1 MNETQL
7 QQYFERRP
15 SVSEALAL
23 AEIADTQKLTKL
35 ARQLRDNGHGNIISY
50 SRKIFIPLTKL
61 CRDFCHYCTFA
72 ETPVKHRNVRG
83 GVRNFMTPEEVLE
96 LVKQGEAAGCKEV
109 LFTLGDKPELRYREA
124 REELA
129 ALGHQSTLSY
139 LAEIAEMVLAESNP
153 HRSFR
158 LLPHINAGT
167 MSAEDLRK
175 LRKVSVSQGLMLES
189 SAQRLCEKNGPHY
202 GSPDKHPEVRLNTIR
217 MAGIEKIPFTSGILI
232 GIGETRLERIES
244 LLALRTLHEEYGH
257 LQEIIIQN
265 FRAKSGTKMANAPEP
280 NLEELEWTIAVAR
293 IIFGPEINLQAP
305 PNLSAGNRNAESN
318 LKALIDAGINDWGG
332 ISPITPDHVNP
343 EAHWPELQELS
354 RITAECTTRNSG
366 AGNSGTKK
374 ILTERLAIYPEY
386 VVADEIWLDE
396 KLRTPVLHLSD
407 SEGFARTDS
416 WSPGQETAPPIM
428 DFPENVVGASSFDY
442 ETKTDWSETE
452 IEKLLRSRGNDFDAV
467 CLAANELRQ
476 KVNGDVVTYVV
487 NRNINYTNICT
498 FRCGF
503 CAFSKGNRN
512 VRRGM
517 SETERPVR
525 NVREKPY
532 DLKLEEIVLRT
543 KEAWER
549 GATEVCLQGGIHPD
563 YTGQTYLDICV
574 AIKTVVPEMHIHAF
588 SPLEIWQ
595 GARTLG
601 LSVAEFLR
609 RLRDAGLDTLPGT
622 AAEILDDEVRALIC
636 PDKLNTEEW
645 LSVMRDAHE
654 VGFSTTAT
662 MMYGHLEK
670 PKHIA
675 RHLLRLR
682 ELQKQTSCNGRSGVF
697 TEFVPLPFV
706 HMEAPIFRKGKTRKG
721 PTFRE
726 AVLVHAVARLVLH
739 PHFTNIQTSWVKMG
753 PEGVKICLKAGVND
767 LGGTL
772 MNESITRAAG
782 AVHGQEMSPERMEK
796 IIRNTGRIPR
806 QRTTLYCSPDKRKTT
821 IFTESHD
828 IFDVLQEHSAQ
839 AI

>member
-1 MNETQL
+1 MNETPL
-7 QQYFERRP
+7 QQYIVRRP
-15 SVSEALAL
+15 SVAEALAL
-23 AEIADTQKLTKL
+23 AEVLDTHKLTAL
-35 ARQLRDNGHGNIISY
+35 ARQLRDHGHGNIISY

-72 ETPVKHRNVRG
+72 EAPLKDS
-83 GVRNFMTPEEVLE
+83 RNFMTPEEVLE
-96 LVKQGEAAGCKEV
+96 LVRQGVAAGCKEV

-129 ALGHQSTLSY
+129 TLGHQSTLSY
-139 LAEIAEMVLAESNP
+139 LAEIAELVLAESNSP
-153 HRSFR
+153 QTFR

-189 SAQRLCEKNGPHY
+189 STQRLCEKNGPHY
-202 GSPDKHPEVRLNTIR
+202 GSPDKLPEVRLNTIR
-217 MAGIEKIPFTSGILI
+217 LAGIENIPFTSGILI

-244 LLALRTLHEEYGH
+244 LLALRELHKQYGH

-265 FRAKSGTKMANAPEP
+265 FRAKSGTKMVNFPEP
-280 NLEELEWTIAVAR
+280 NLEELVWTIAVAR
-293 IIFGPEINLQAP
+293 IIFGPEMNLQAP
-305 PNLSAGNRNAESN
+305 PNLSSGNQNTANN

-343 EAHWPELQELS
+343 EAPWPELQELS
-354 RITAECTTRNSG
+354 RITAECSG
-366 AGNSGTKK
+366 KDETPK
-374 ILTERLAIYPEY
+374 IMTERLAIYPEY
-386 VVADEIWLDE
+386 ALNAEIWLDE
-396 KLRTPVLHLSD
+396 KLRPPVLHVCD

-416 WSPGQETAPPIM
+416 WSPGQETRPPEIFNPQNNFREM
-428 DFPENVVGASSFDY
+428 RINLEIEKILQSQK
-442 ETKTDWSETE
+442 TKTEWSETE

-467 CLAANELRQ
+467 CLAADELRKQ
-476 KVNGDVVTYVV
+476 VNGDVVTYVV

-503 CAFSKGNRN
+503 CAFSKGK
-512 VRRGM
+512 M
-517 SETERPVR
+517 SENLRG
-525 NVREKPY
+525 KPY

-549 GATEVCLQGGIHPD
+549 GATEVCLQGGIHPN
-563 YTGQTYLDICV
+563 YTGQTYLDICT
-574 AIKTVVPEMHIHAF
+574 AIKTAVPDMHIHAF

-595 GARTLG
+595 GAQTLG
-601 LSVAEFLR
+601 LSVEEFLR
-609 RLRDAGLDTLPGT
+609 SLRATGLDTLPGT
-622 AAEILDDEVRALIC
+622 AAEILDDEVRSLIC

-654 VGFSTTAT
+654 VGLRTTAT

-670 PKHIA
+670 PKHLA
-675 RHLLRLR
+675 RHFLRLR
-682 ELQKQTSCNGRSGVF
+682 ELQKQTSRSGRSGVF

-706 HMEAPIFRKGKTRKG
+706 HMEAPIFLKGKTRKG

-739 PHFTNIQTSWVKMG
+739 PYFHNIQTSWVKMG

-782 AVHGQEMSPERMEK
+782 AVHGQEMSSQRLEK
-796 IIRNTGRIPR
+796 IIRDTGLIPR
-806 QRTTLYCSPDKRKTT
+806 QRTTLYSTQDKRKATM
-821 IFTESHD
+821 FTESQD
-828 IFDVLQEHSAQ
+828 YLDV
-839 AI
+839 

>member
-1 MNETQL
+1 MNKTPL
-7 QQYFERRP
+7 QQYIVRRP
-15 SVSEALAL
+15 SVAEALAL
-23 AEIADTQKLTKL
+23 AEVPDTHKLTAL
-35 ARQLRDNGHGNIISY
+35 ARQLRDHGHGNLISY

-72 ETPVKHRNVRG
+72 ETPKNHIRS
-83 GVRNFMTPEEVLE
+83 FMTPDEVLE
-96 LVKQGEAAGCKEV
+96 LVKQGEAAGCKEA
-109 LFTLGDKPELRYREA
+109 LFTLGDKPELRYKEA
-124 REELA
+124 RQELA
-129 ALGHQSTLSY
+129 SLGHETTLSY
-139 LAEIAEMVLAESNP
+139 LNEISEHIISESN
-153 HRSFR
+153 

-189 SAQRLCEKNGPHY
+189 SAKRLCEKGGPHY
-202 GSPDKHPEVRLNTIR
+202 GSPDKLPSLRLATIR
-217 MAGIEKIPFTSGILI
+217 LAGIEKIPFTSGILI

-244 LLALRTLHEEYGH
+244 LLALRELHKQYGH

-265 FRAKSGTKMANAPEP
+265 FRAKSGTKMVNFPEP
-280 NLEELEWTIAVAR
+280 NLEELVWTIAVAR
-293 IIFGPEINLQAP
+293 IIFGPEMNLQAP
-305 PNLSAGNRNAESN
+305 PNLSSGNQNTANN

-343 EAHWPELQELS
+343 EAPWPELQELS
-354 RITAECTTRNSG
+354 RITAECSG
-366 AGNSGTKK
+366 KDETPK
-374 ILTERLAIYPEY
+374 IMTERLAIYPEY
-386 VVADEIWLDE
+386 ALNAEIWLDE
-396 KLRTPVLHLSD
+396 ILRPPVLHVCD

-416 WSPGQETAPPIM
+416 WSPGQETRPPEIFNPQNNFREM
-428 DFPENVVGASSFDY
+428 RINLEIEKILQSQK
-442 ETKTDWSETE
+442 TKTEWSETE

-467 CLAANELRQ
+467 CLAADELRKQ
-476 KVNGDVVTYVV
+476 VNGDVVTYVV

-503 CAFSKGNRN
+503 CAFSKGK
-512 VRRGM
+512 M
-517 SETERPVR
+517 SENLRG
-525 NVREKPY
+525 KPY

-549 GATEVCLQGGIHPD
+549 GATEVCLQGGIHPN
-563 YTGQTYLDICV
+563 YTGQTYLDICT
-574 AIKTVVPEMHIHAF
+574 AIKTAVPDMHIHAF

-595 GARTLG
+595 GAQTLG

-609 RLRDAGLDTLPGT
+609 RLRAAGLDTLPGT
-622 AAEILDDEVRALIC
+622 AAEILDDEVRSLIC

-654 VGFSTTAT
+654 VGFRTTAT

-670 PKHIA
+670 PKHLA
-675 RHLLRLR
+675 RHFLRLR
-682 ELQKQTSCNGRSGVF
+682 ELQKQTSRTGRSGVF

-706 HMEAPIFRKGKTRKG
+706 HMEAPIFLKGKARKG

-739 PHFTNIQTSWVKMG
+739 PYFHNIQTSWVKMG
-753 PEGVKICLKAGVND
+753 PEGVQSCLNAGAND

-772 MNESITRAAG
+772 MDESITRAAG
-782 AVHGQEMSPERMEK
+782 AVHGQEMSPERMVK
-796 IIRNTGRIPR
+796 LIKRINRTPQ
-806 QRTTLYCSPDKRKTT
+806 QRTTLYTT
-821 IFTESHD
+821 PVGKQFKKSYD
-828 IFDVLQEHSAQ
+828 LFDVRQDSLVQS
-839 AI
+839 I

>member
-1 MNETQL
+1 MNKTPL
-7 QQYFERRP
+7 QQYIVRRP
-15 SVSEALAL
+15 SVAEALAL
-23 AEIADTQKLTKL
+23 AEVPDTHKLTAL
-35 ARQLRDNGHGNIISY
+35 ARQLRDHGHGNIISY

-72 ETPVKHRNVRG
+72 EAPLKDS
-83 GVRNFMTPEEVLE
+83 RNFMTPEEVLE
-96 LVKQGEAAGCKEV
+96 LVKQGEAAGCKEA
-109 LFTLGDKPELRYREA
+109 LFTLGDKPELRYKEA
-124 REELA
+124 RQELA
-129 ALGHQSTLSY
+129 SLGHETTLSY
-139 LAEIAEMVLAESNP
+139 LNEISEHIISESN
-153 HRSFR
+153 

-189 SAQRLCEKNGPHY
+189 SAKRLCEKGGPHY
-202 GSPDKHPEVRLNTIR
+202 GSPDKLPSLRLATIR
-217 MAGIEKIPFTSGILI
+217 LAGIEKIPFTSGILI

-244 LLALRTLHEEYGH
+244 LLALRELHKQYGH

-265 FRAKSGTKMANAPEP
+265 FRAKSGTKMVNFPEP
-280 NLEELEWTIAVAR
+280 NLEELVWTIAVAR
-293 IIFGPEINLQAP
+293 IIFGPEMNLQAP
-305 PNLSAGNRNAESN
+305 PNLSSGNQNTANN

-343 EAHWPELQELS
+343 EAPWPELQELS
-354 RITAECTTRNSG
+354 RITAECSG
-366 AGNSGTKK
+366 KDETPK
-374 ILTERLAIYPEY
+374 IMTERLAIYPEY
-386 VVADEIWLDE
+386 ALNAEIWLDE
-396 KLRTPVLHLSD
+396 ILRPPVLHVCD

-416 WSPGQETAPPIM
+416 WSPGQETRPPEIFNPQNNFREM
-428 DFPENVVGASSFDY
+428 RINLEIEKLLQSQK
-442 ETKTDWSETE
+442 TKTEWSETE

-467 CLAANELRQ
+467 CLAADELRKQ
-476 KVNGDVVTYVV
+476 VNGDVVTYVV

-503 CAFSKGNRN
+503 CAFSKGK
-512 VRRGM
+512 M
-517 SETERPVR
+517 SENLRG
-525 NVREKPY
+525 KPY

-549 GATEVCLQGGIHPD
+549 GATEVCLQGGIHPN

-574 AIKTVVPEMHIHAF
+574 AIKTAVPDMHIHAF

-595 GARTLG
+595 GAQTLG

-609 RLRDAGLDTLPGT
+609 RLRAAGLDTLPGT

-654 VGFSTTAT
+654 VGFRTTAT

-782 AVHGQEMSPERMEK
+782 AVHGQEMSPERMVK
-796 IIRNTGRIPR
+796 LIKRINRTPQ
-806 QRTTLYCSPDKRKTT
+806 QRTTLYTT
-821 IFTESHD
+821 PVGKQFKKSYD
-828 IFDVLQEHSAQ
+828 LFDVRQDSLVQS
-839 AI
+839 I

>member
-1 MNETQL
+1 
-7 QQYFERRP
+7 
-15 SVSEALAL
+15 
-23 AEIADTQKLTKL
+23 
-35 ARQLRDNGHGNIISY
+35 
-50 SRKIFIPLTKL
+50 
-61 CRDFCHYCTFA
+61 
-72 ETPVKHRNVRG
+72 
-83 GVRNFMTPEEVLE
+83 MTPEEVLE
-96 LVKQGEAAGCKEV
+96 LVRQGEAAGCKEV

-129 ALGHQSTLSY
+129 TLGHQSTLSY
-139 LAEIAEMVLAESNP
+139 LAEIAELVLAESNSP
-153 HRSFR
+153 QTFR

-167 MSAEDLRK
+167 MSAADLRK

-189 SAQRLCEKNGPHY
+189 STQRLCEKNGPHY
-202 GSPDKHPEVRLNTIR
+202 GSPDKLPEVRLNTICL
-217 MAGIEKIPFTSGILI
+217 AGIEKIPFTSGILI

-244 LLALRTLHEEYGH
+244 LLTLLELHKRYGH

-265 FRAKSGTKMANAPEP
+265 FRAKSGTKMVNFPEP
-280 NLEELEWTIAVAR
+280 NLEELVWTIAVAR
-293 IIFGPEINLQAP
+293 ITFGQEMNLQAP
-305 PNLSAGNRNAESN
+305 PNLSSGNQNNANN

-343 EAHWPELQELS
+343 EAPWPELQELS
-354 RITAECTTRNSG
+354 RITAECSG
-366 AGNSGTKK
+366 KDETPK
-374 ILTERLAIYPEY
+374 IMTERLAIYPEY
-386 VVADEIWLDE
+386 ALNAEIWLDE
-396 KLRTPVLHLSD
+396 KLRPPVLHVCD

-416 WSPGQETAPPIM
+416 WSPGQETRPPEIFNPQNNFREM
-428 DFPENVVGASSFDY
+428 RISLEIEKILQSQK
-442 ETKTDWSETE
+442 TKTEWSETE

-467 CLAANELRQ
+467 CLAADELRKQ
-476 KVNGDVVTYVV
+476 VNGDVVTYVV

-503 CAFSKGNRN
+503 CAFSKGK
-512 VRRGM
+512 M
-517 SETERPVR
+517 SENLRG
-525 NVREKPY
+525 KPY

-549 GATEVCLQGGIHPD
+549 GATEVCLQGGIHPN
-563 YTGQTYLDICV
+563 YTGQTYLDICT
-574 AIKTVVPEMHIHAF
+574 AIKTAVPGMHIHAF

-595 GARTLG
+595 GAQTLG
-601 LSVAEFLR
+601 LSVEEFLR
-609 RLRDAGLDTLPGT
+609 SLRAAGLDTLPGT
-622 AAEILDDEVRALIC
+622 AAEILDDEVRSLIC

-654 VGFSTTAT
+654 VGFRTTAT

-670 PKHIA
+670 PKHLA
-675 RHLLRLR
+675 RHFLRLR
-682 ELQKQTSCNGRSGVF
+682 KLQKQTSRTGRSGVF

-706 HMEAPIFRKGKTRKG
+706 HMEAPIFLKGKTRKG

-739 PHFTNIQTSWVKMG
+739 PYFHNIQTSWVKMG

-782 AVHGQEMSPERMEK
+782 AVHGQEMSPQRLEK
-796 IIRNTGRIPR
+796 IIRNTGLIPR
-806 QRTTLYCSPDKRKTT
+806 QRTTLYSTPDKRKPTM
-821 IFTESHD
+821 FTESQD
-828 IFDVLQEHSAQ
+828 YLDVRQVHSAQ

>member
-1 MNETQL
+1 MNETPL
-7 QQYFERRP
+7 QQYIVRRP
-15 SVSEALAL
+15 SVAEALAL
-23 AEIADTQKLTKL
+23 AEVLDTHKLTAL
-35 ARQLRDNGHGNIISY
+35 ARQLRDHGHGNIISY

-72 ETPVKHRNVRG
+72 EAPLKDS
-83 GVRNFMTPEEVLE
+83 RNFMTPEEVLE
-96 LVKQGEAAGCKEV
+96 LVRQGEAAGCKEV

-129 ALGHQSTLSY
+129 TLGHQSTLSY
-139 LAEIAEMVLAESNP
+139 LAEIAELVLAESNSP
-153 HRSFR
+153 QTFR

-167 MSAEDLRK
+167 MFAEDLRK

-189 SAQRLCEKNGPHY
+189 STQRLCEKNGPHY
-202 GSPDKHPEVRLNTIR
+202 GSPDKLPEVRLNTIR
-217 MAGIEKIPFTSGILI
+217 LAGIENIPFTSGILI

-244 LLALRTLHEEYGH
+244 LLTLLELHKRYGH

-265 FRAKSGTKMANAPEP
+265 FRAKSGTKMVNFPEP
-280 NLEELEWTIAVAR
+280 NLEELVWTIAVAR
-293 IIFGPEINLQAP
+293 IIFGPEMNLQAP
-305 PNLSAGNRNAESN
+305 PNLSSGNQNTANN

-343 EAHWPELQELS
+343 EAPWPELQELS
-354 RITAECTTRNSG
+354 RITAECSG
-366 AGNSGTKK
+366 KDGTPK
-374 ILTERLAIYPEY
+374 IMTERLAIYPEY
-386 VVADEIWLDE
+386 ALNAEIWLDE
-396 KLRTPVLHLSD
+396 KLCPPVLHVCD
-407 SEGFARTDS
+407 SEGFSRTDS
-416 WSPGQETAPPIM
+416 WSPGQETRPPEIFNPQNNFREM
-428 DFPENVVGASSFDY
+428 RISLEIEKILQSQK
-442 ETKTDWSETE
+442 TKTEWSETE

-467 CLAANELRQ
+467 CLAADELRKQ
-476 KVNGDVVTYVV
+476 VNGDVVTYVV

-503 CAFSKGNRN
+503 CAFSKGK
-512 VRRGM
+512 M
-517 SETERPVR
+517 SENLRG
-525 NVREKPY
+525 KPY

-549 GATEVCLQGGIHPD
+549 GATEVCLQGGIHPN
-563 YTGQTYLDICV
+563 YTGQTYIDICT
-574 AIKTVVPEMHIHAF
+574 AIKTAVPDMHIHAF

-595 GARTLG
+595 GAQTLG
-601 LSVAEFLR
+601 LSVEEFLQ
-609 RLRDAGLDTLPGT
+609 RLRAAGLDTLPGT
-622 AAEILDDEVRALIC
+622 AAEILDDEVRSLIC

-654 VGFSTTAT
+654 VGLRTTAT

-670 PKHIA
+670 PKHLA
-675 RHLLRLR
+675 RHFLRLR
-682 ELQKQTSCNGRSGVF
+682 KLQKQTSRTGRSGVF

-706 HMEAPIFRKGKTRKG
+706 HMEAPIFLKGKTRKG

-739 PHFTNIQTSWVKMG
+739 PYFHNIQTSWVKMG

-782 AVHGQEMSPERMEK
+782 AVHGQEMYPQRLEK
-796 IIRNTGRIPR
+796 IIRNTGLIPR
-806 QRTTLYCSPDKRKTT
+806 QRTTLYSTPDKRKPTM
-821 IFTESHD
+821 FTESQD
-828 IFDVLQEHSAQ
+828 YFNVRPVHSAQ